1 MSQFLLRRHN
11 DDETSEICSN
21 DVTTCEDL
29 RYYRVIIIEGL
40 KKTTKT
46 LMIMVPLLWT
56 CIMRVACGATELNV
70 SVSQSVTLQYGRLV
84 NQSINQ
90 SVCQSVLALSPS
102 RTHDHI
108 LAVATTWDIFC
119 REASSLTGEGF
130 VL

>member
-70 SVSQSVTLQYGRLV
+70 SVSQSVTLPTKSKTQ
-84 NQSINQ
+84 
-90 SVCQSVLALSPS
+90 VCIVQTEQKQVSPVWAS
-102 RTHDHI
+102 NCCE
-108 LAVATTWDIFC
+108 FC
-119 REASSLTGEGF
+119 RICHSLFNSMDKEF
-130 VL
+130 KNIYLLK